1 MQDNRAT
8 TALLPFYRVH
18 TMDRL
23 PEDVWPT
30 ISSYRHTLVLR
41 QVSKQLH
48 SILSP
53 IYLLE
58 PDWDPSHPVFQ
69 PSLQVARLRLR
80 LRRAATN
87 GPLGRAVELLAPL
100 KVVPHLRVL
109 RLDLSGCVVGD
120 HGAEALS
127 VLKDAPSL
135 HTLHLDLTRSG
146 VTSRG
151 AQALAQLAQAP
162 SLHTLHL
169 ILANCHV
176 GDDGLGGFSK
186 FGTASSL
193 QIFTLDLAF
202 NEVGPDGALALAY
215 LYQAPLLHTLRLDL
229 CCNKVTS
236 LGAYSLAHLQHSA
249 TLQRLYLNLTYNELD
264 DSAMPALATLQ
275 NASKLHTLHLNLMY
289 NNVAKVGADALLPL
303 KKSPELHTVHVSL
316 WGNWFG
322 KDGVPM
328 AAWEDAASGCRW
340 QDMAEI
346 GVWVLFL
353 GLMVCAAM
361 ISNAGQF
368 CAGILFLA
376 SLILQMLK
384 GTAVVHIPQG
394 VRGRLRGCVMRFA
407 DCPTPLMKSWLT
419 LLPLLTSS
427 RWAGVEAWLLWFVL
441 LTVSVGVLG
450 GVTVR
455 SLPEKRVKAL
465 VHGAAVADGT
475 KIWLIPLVVIGPA
488 VALWLQN
495 LALAKV
501 IAGEVIGG
509 ILGFFTGVEIAEW
522 LEMKMMS
529 RCRAAI
535 A

>member
-1 MQDNRAT
+1 
-8 TALLPFYRVH
+8 
-18 TMDRL
+18 MDRL

-30 ISSYRHTLVLR
+30 ISSYLHTLVLR

-53 IYLLE
+53 IYLLQ

-80 LRRAATN
+80 LRRAATK

-151 AQALAQLAQAP
+151 ARGLAQLAQAP

-186 FGTASSL
+186 FGKAPSL

-236 LGAYSLAHLQHSA
+236 LGARRLAHLQHSA
-249 TLQRLYLNLTYNELD
+249 TLQRLYLNLTYNEVG

-289 NNVAKVGADALLPL
+289 NNITKAGADALLPL
-303 KKSPELHTVHVSL
+303 KKSPEVHTVHVSL
-316 WGNWFG
+316 WGNFG

-328 AAWEDAASGCRW
+328 AAWEDAASGCHW

-353 GLMVCAAM
+353 GLVVCAAM
-361 ISNAGQF
+361 ISTAGQF

-384 GTAVVHIPQG
+384 GTAVVHIPQD
-394 VRGRLRGCVMRFA
+394 VRGGLRGCVMRFA

-427 RWAGVEAWLLWFVL
+427 RWAGVEAWLLWVVL
-441 LTVSVGVLG
+441 AAVSVGVLV

-455 SLPEKRVKAL
+455 SLPEDRVKEL
-465 VHGAAVADGT
+465 VYGAAVANGT
-475 KIWLIPLVVIGPA
+475 KIWLIPLLVVGSA

-495 LALAKV
+495 LFLAKI
-501 IAGEVIGG
+501 IAGDVIGG
-509 ILGFFTGVEIAEW
+509 ILGVFTGVEIAEW